1 MVELPTVDVLKGILR
16 QLVPDRSQVQAKLA
30 DVLEAELVS
39 NCSIDR
45 QELNE
50 AVL

>member
-30 DVLEAELVS
+30 DVLKAELVS
-39 NCSIDR
+39 NCTIDR
-45 QELNE
+45 QELYE